1 MQAATAQIATLRVS
15 KGTIVLQA
23 LGEEA
28 GARAGAR
35 AGHMAAG
42 LGGSS
47 RGAERQRVAA
57 VAEVT

>member
-23 LGEEA
+23 LGGEA
-28 GARAGAR
+28 GARAG
-35 AGHMAAG
+35 HLAAG

-47 RGAERQRVAA
+47 RVAERQRVAA